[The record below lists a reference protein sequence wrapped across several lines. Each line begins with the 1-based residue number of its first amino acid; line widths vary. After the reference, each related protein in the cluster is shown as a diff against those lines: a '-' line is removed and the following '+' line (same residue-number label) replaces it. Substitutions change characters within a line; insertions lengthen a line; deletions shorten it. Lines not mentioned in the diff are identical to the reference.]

1 VSRSHYCQEDWL
13 EIYNMYK
20 DGTEKL
26 VGRYCGVTAPGPVE
40 SNRGATGLKVLLHA
54 DDEGVFSGFK
64 ARYMFEVAKSI
75 FGGESTSFMQ
85 LMPHMIFIS

>member
-1 VSRSHYCQEDWL
+1 
-13 EIYNMYK
+13 MYK

-75 FGGESTSFMQ
+75 FGGESTRILYYQ
-85 LMPHMIFIS
+85 LNMSCEVLLKYATCASSKR

>member
-1 VSRSHYCQEDWL
+1 L

-75 FGGESTSFMQ
+75 FGGESTSFMH
-85 LMPHMIFIS
+85 LMPYMVFIS